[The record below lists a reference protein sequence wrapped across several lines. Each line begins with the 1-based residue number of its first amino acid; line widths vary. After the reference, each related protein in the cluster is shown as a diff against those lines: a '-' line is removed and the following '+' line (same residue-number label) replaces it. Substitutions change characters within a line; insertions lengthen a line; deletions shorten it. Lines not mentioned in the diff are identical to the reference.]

1 MKHRHLIKLLSA
13 AAIVGCMGAYMPAAS
28 AALSGKCGI
37 LVNQTHEFSNP
48 PVGQVLTMDVLAV
61 VDFTA
66 GTISG
71 QVTNLTINTSG
82 NTISQSAV
90 SATSITVGAGP
101 STLPG
106 SSTLSFTTGSGNM
119 VSFNLLPVNS
129 GNTILVQGA
138 NVKFT
143 GVCQML

>member
-1 MKHRHLIKLLSA
+1 MKHAHLIKLVSA
-13 AAIVGCMGAYMPAAS
+13 VAILGFTGAYMPAAS

-37 LVNQTHEFSNP
+37 LANQTHEFSNP

-71 QVTNLTINTSG
+71 QVTNLTINTTG

-90 SATSITVGAGP
+90 SATTITVGAGP

-106 SSTLSFTTGSGNM
+106 SSTISFTTGSGNT